1 MYINAG
7 VVLPANKGMY
17 EVIYNNCFVHN
28 FHPVSA
34 CIHLSLFHLYLKL
47 RLIFI
52 PSNVFLIKGNVME
65 NKSLFSHFR
74 KSERM

>member
-1 MYINAG
+1 MYINAE

-17 EVIYNNCFVHN
+17 EVIYNSCFVHN
-28 FHPVSA
+28 FHVVSA

-47 RLIFI
+47 HLIFS

-65 NKSLFSHFR
+65 I
-74 KSERM
+74 